1 MRVRRRRVPD
11 LSRRCPGCFFPPSR
25 CLCAEVER
33 VENRTRVFM
42 IRHWQERVRT
52 SNSGRWAALALSRC
66 RIVDHGVPGAPLD
79 GAIVPSRGAA
89 VLFPS
94 PTGGIPSPL
103 PETLIVLDATW
114 AQARRM
120 LQRIP
125 ELRTLPRVSLPG
137 GSGER
142 LRQPTV
148 KGGMS
153 TIEALAA
160 ALDLLGDA
168 EASRALAATW
178 GLALERGLSLRWS
191 SERRDA
197 MRAGRVAP

>member
-1 MRVRRRRVPD
+1 M
-11 LSRRCPGCFFPPSR
+11 L
-25 CLCAEVER
+25 
-33 VENRTRVFM
+33 
-42 IRHWQERVRT
+42 RHWQERVRT
-52 SNSGRWAALALSRC
+52 TNSGRWAALALSRC
-66 RIVDHGVPGAPLD
+66 EIVDHGVPGAPLD
-79 GAIVPSRGAA
+79 RSCVPSAGAA

-94 PTGGIPSPL
+94 PSGGVPSPI

-125 ELRTLPRVSLPG
+125 ELQTLPRVSLPG
-137 GSGER
+137 GLAER

-168 EASRALAATW
+168 QAAGALTRAWMLAV
-178 GLALERGLSLRWS
+178 ERGMSLRWTRA
-191 SERRDA
+191 RRDA
-197 MRAGRVAP
+197 LQAGRCSR

>member
-1 MRVRRRRVPD
+1 MRRRRVPD
-11 LSRRCPGCFFPPSR
+11 LSRRCPGCFFPPSH
-25 CLCAEVER
+25 CLCAEVPH
-33 VENRTRVFM
+33 VQNHTRVLM
-42 IRHWQERVRT
+42 LRHWQERVRT
-52 SNSGRWAALALSRC
+52 TNSGRWAALALSRC
-66 RIVDHGVPGAPLD
+66 HIVDHGVPGAPLD
-79 GAIVPSRGAA
+79 GAVVPPRGAA

-94 PTGGIPSPL
+94 PNAALPTPL
-103 PETLIVLDATW
+103 PETLVVLDATW

-125 ELRTLPRVSLPG
+125 ALQTLPRVSLPG
-137 GSGER
+137 GIAER

-168 EASRALAATW
+168 EAARALGATW
-178 GLALERGLSLRWS
+178 RLAVERGLSLRWS
-191 SERRDA
+191 AERRDA
-197 MRAGRVAP
+197 MRAGRCAP

>member
-1 MRVRRRRVPD
+1 VP
-11 LSRRCPGCFFPPSR
+11 
-25 CLCAEVER
+25 R

-42 IRHWQERVRT
+42 VRHWQERVRT
-52 SNSGRWAALALSRC
+52 TNSGRWAALALSRC
-66 RIVDHGVPGAPLD
+66 EIVDHGVPAAPLD
-79 GAIVPSRGAA
+79 GAVIPSRGAA

-94 PTGGIPSPL
+94 PTGGLPSPL
-103 PETLIVLDATW
+103 PETLVVLDATW

-125 ELRTLPRVSLPG
+125 ELQTLPRVSLPG
-137 GSGER
+137 GLAER

-160 ALDLLGDA
+160 GLDLLGDV
-168 EASRALAATW
+168 EAARALEATW
-178 GLALERGLSLRWS
+178 RLAVERGLSLRWS

-197 MRAGRVAP
+197 MRAGRSAP